1 TEAVAFARGHASKWE
16 NLKAGGMNSPLGLAA
31 ARYFP
36 ALAEMKYRE
45 IGNYPT
51 AIVARVAGAKG

>member
-1 TEAVAFARGHASKWE
+1 MG
-16 NLKAGGMNSPLGLAA
+16 SPLGLAA

-36 ALAEMKYRE
+36 NLAEMKYQE

-51 AIVARVAGAKG
+51 AIVARVSGAKG

>member
-1 TEAVAFARGHASKWE
+1 MS
-16 NLKAGGMNSPLGLAA
+16 SPLALAA

-36 ALAEMKYRE
+36 HLAEMKYHE